1 MYKPYQI
8 TDRQRENA
16 RRLGVEIRLSVNPNK
31 KLDVFDKSGK
41 RIAQIG
47 AKGYADYDVYLRER
61 GREYADKRR
70 VLYKIRHAENRKVKG
85 SPGWYADR
93 ILW

>member
-8 TDRQRENA
+8 TDRQRDNA

-31 KLDVFDKSGK
+31 KLDVFKDGK

-47 AKGYADYDVYLRER
+47 AKGYSDYDVYLRER
-61 GREYADKRR
+61 GREYADKRKIGRASCRER
-70 VLYKIRHAENRKVKG
+70 V
-85 SPGWYADR
+85 
-93 ILW
+93 

>member
-8 TDRQRENA
+8 TDRQRDNA

-47 AKGYADYDVYLRER
+47 AKGTPTTTCTC
-61 GREYADKRR
+61 
-70 VLYKIRHAENRKVKG
+70 G
-85 SPGWYADR
+85 SAGASTRTSAGPYTRSGTPKTGK
-93 ILW
+93 

>member
-8 TDRQRENA
+8 TERQRENA
-16 RRLGVEIRLSVNPNK
+16 RRLGVEIRLIASPNK
-31 KLDVFDKSGK
+31 KLDVFKDGK
-41 RIAQIG
+41 RIASIG

-61 GREYADKRR
+61 GKEYADRR
-70 VLYKIRHAENRKVKG
+70 RALYKIRHADNRKVKG
-85 SPGWYADR
+85 SPGWYADQ